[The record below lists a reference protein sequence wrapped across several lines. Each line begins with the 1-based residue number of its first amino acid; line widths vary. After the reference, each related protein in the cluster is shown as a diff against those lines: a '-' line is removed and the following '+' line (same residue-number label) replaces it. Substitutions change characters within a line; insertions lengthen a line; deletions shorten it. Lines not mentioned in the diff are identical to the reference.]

1 MVTTNSFLRL
11 AALGYKRLVP
21 IIPPNAE
28 ISETSSLHRQIGKA
42 TDPRGKA
49 VGVKGRNGKWY
60 GFDWLP
66 HEANEDD
73 YHRYHGMGAGVG
85 IKTGNGLVLIDADT
99 SNPDHA
105 QIIYNALREI
115 VPTVFVRI
123 GNKPKAGYL
132 VRTDAD
138 FRYVRIEFGERDDKG
153 RLLDRVEI
161 LAEGRQ
167 FVALGIHPKTGKPYD
182 WPMGVPA
189 YDDVPY
195 ISGADLTALLERLRT
210 LLPAASPIVK
220 EGATTDVNQNALRG
234 ELERVRAAV
243 RATPNT
249 SDLFPTR
256 EAYRDFGYAIKAALP
271 DNQHEAFELFEE
283 WCDRWTGGTN
293 DPDTV
298 QSDWKRMKPPFRR
311 GAGWLYELADTHSQ
325 GAFTTACAFFDDLGE
340 VEQNPFAQQIELNAL
355 KEKSSK
361 FVFLNFDEAAEAAKA
376 ASNRPLIK
384 GFIDQGTMSVG
395 YGDSN
400 VGKTFVFMDV
410 AYHVAAGIDY
420 AGMRTTQARVV
431 YVAAEGG
438 NGAKRRVQAL
448 KDKYGALADPSAFLL
463 LPSPVDLRRADAD
476 LNPFLEA
483 LRAIGAPIGLIV
495 VDTLSRALAGGD
507 ENSSV
512 DMGAIVKH
520 FDVIR
525 NATGAHLMI
534 VHHTGKNKAN
544 GARGHSLLRAAT
556 DTEIEVEE
564 GQIAVTKQRDL
575 ERSWSSAFALE
586 VRTLGMDED
595 GDRITS
601 CTVRLVPKAEA
612 EAEAKKGEP
621 TIAEARVLRGLAY
634 ILVGS
639 SLRGQG
645 ATLEQLMSSSAEI
658 LSGMNAELVR
668 AHLRNLKM
676 KGHVA
681 QPKRGFWGLPD
692 GELSKAILSDQDIL
706 SEEMP
711 LNSEDFAS
719 SELNSARSSGPK
731 KEESGRKRKTGI
743 FD

>member
-66 HEANEDD
+66 YEAGEEDFT
-73 YHRYHGMGAGVG
+73 RWHGMGAGVG

-138 FRYVRIEFGERDDKG
+138 FRYVRIEFGERDEKG

-220 EGATTDVNQNALRG
+220 EGATTEINQNALRG

-293 DPDTV
+293 DPDV
-298 QSDWKRMKPPFRR
+298 VASDWKRMKPPFRR

-325 GAFTTACAFFDDLGE
+325 GAFTTAYAFFDDLGDE
-340 VEQNPFAQQIELNAL
+340 EQNPFAQQIELNAL
-355 KEKSSK
+355 KEKSDRFK
-361 FVFLNFDEAAEAAKA
+361 PIGFFEAA
-376 ASNRPLIK
+376 ASALDDLSSPLIK
-384 GFIDQGTMSVG
+384 GLLDQSAMSVL

-400 VGKTFVFMDV
+400 VGKTFVAMDM
-410 AYHVAAGIDY
+410 AYHIAAGLPY
-420 AGMRTTQARVV
+420 AGMRTQQMAVL
-431 YVAAEGG
+431 YVAMEGQK
-438 NGAKRRVQAL
+438 GASRRIQAL
-448 KDKYGALADPSAFLL
+448 REKFKPSEEPPFLL
-463 LPSPVDLRRADAD
+463 LKSAVDLRRPEID
-476 LNPFLEA
+476 LNAFIAMLKAVDTRPHK
-483 LRAIGAPIGLIV
+483 IGLVV
-495 VDTLSRALAGGD
+495 VDTLARAMAGGD
-507 ENSSV
+507 ENSVV
-512 DMGAIVKH
+512 DMGAV
-520 FDVIR
+520 VT
-525 NATGAHLMI
+525 NVGAVQAAIDTHVMI
-534 VHHTGKNKAN
+534 VHHTGKDKAK
-544 GARGHSLLRAAT
+544 GARGHSSLRAAT
-556 DTEIEVEE
+556 DTELEVSE
-564 GQIAVTKQRDL
+564 GLIAVTKQRDL
-575 ERSWSSAFALE
+575 DKSWSSAFSLN
-586 VRTLGMDED
+586 VHRLGLDKE
-595 GDRITS
+595 GDPITS
-601 CTVRLVPKAEA
+601 CTVRLDAASAVRRREA
-612 EAEAKKGEP
+612 TEGELAVLEAIE
-621 TIAEARVLRGLAY
+621 TIADTSDRPEKGAR
-634 ILVGS
+634 
-639 SLRGQG
+639 
-645 ATLEQLMSSSAEI
+645 TKDLEMWCKDN
-658 LSGMNAELVR
+658 LSGMTRDTLNQHIR
-668 AHLRNLKM
+668 GLRSKSLISQK
-676 KGHVA
+676 V
-681 QPKRGFWGLPD
+681 RGFW
-692 GELSKAILSDQDIL
+692 L
-706 SEEMP
+706 SERKNDCEGM
-711 LNSEDFAS
+711 LGESEGNIFA
-719 SELNSARSSGPK
+719 
-731 KEESGRKRKTGI
+731 
-743 FD
+743 

>member
-1 MVTTNSFLRL
+1 MNMATTNSFLKL

-21 IIPPNAE
+21 IIPPTAD

-66 HEANEDD
+66 YEAGEEDYTRWHD
-73 YHRYHGMGAGVG
+73 MGAGVG
-85 IKTGNGLVLIDADT
+85 IKTGDGLVMIDADT
-99 SNPDHA
+99 SNAEHA
-105 QIIYNALREI
+105 KIIRDAVSLI
-115 VPTVFVRI
+115 IPLTSVRV
-123 GNKPKAGYL
+123 GNYPKAGYV
-132 VRTDAD
+132 VRTNPD
-138 FRYVRIEFGERDDKG
+138 FRYQRIEFGERDDKG

-161 LAEGRQ
+161 LADGRQ
-167 FVALGIHPKTGKPYD
+167 FVAQGIHPKTGKPYD
-182 WPMGVPA
+182 WPKGVPA
-189 YDDVPY
+189 FEQLPF
-195 ISGADLTALLERLRT
+195 ISGDMLVALLENLRNK
-210 LLPAASPIVK
+210 LPAASPIVK

-234 ELERVRAAV
+234 DLERVRAAV

-249 SDLFPTR
+249 TDLFPTR

-271 DNQHEAFELFEE
+271 DNQHEAFELFAE

-298 QSDWKRMKPPFRR
+298 ASDWKRMKPPFRR
-311 GAGWLYELADTHSQ
+311 GAGWIYELAEQHSA
-325 GAFTTACAFFDDLGE
+325 GRFTTAHAFFDDLGDE
-340 VEQNPFAQQIELNAL
+340 EQNPFATQIELNAFQ
-355 KEKSSK
+355 EKSKK
-361 FVFLNFDEAAEAAKA
+361 FQFLNFDEAAEAAKS
-376 ASNRPLIK
+376 ASNKPLIK
-384 GFIDQGTMSVG
+384 GLIDQGAMSVG

-420 AGMRTTQARVV
+420 GGMRTTQARVV

-438 NGAKRRVQAL
+438 NGAKRRIQAL
-448 KDKYGALADPSAFLL
+448 KEKYGAPADPSAFLL
-463 LPSPVDLRRADAD
+463 LPSPVDLRRPDAD

-483 LRAIGAPIGLIV
+483 VKAIGAPVGLII

-534 VHHTGKNKAN
+534 VHHTGKNKAA

-564 GQIAVTKQRDL
+564 GAVTVTKQRDL
-575 ERSWSSAFALE
+575 DKSWTSAFALE
-586 VRTLGMDED
+586 VRTLGMDDD

-601 CTVRLVPKAEA
+601 CTVRLATRAEMA
-612 EAEAKKGEP
+612 ATGRVKLEP
-621 TIAEARVLRGLAY
+621 TAAEARVLDCLTDM
-634 ILVGS
+634 IEDL
-639 SLRGQG
+639 SLG
-645 ATLEQLMSSSAEI
+645 ANGVTVDQLMAASEDR
-658 LSGMNAELVR
+658 LSGMNAELLR
-668 AHLRNLKM
+668 AHLRNLKE
-676 KGHVA
+676 KGHVVR
-681 QPKRGFWGLPD
+681 PKRGFWAL
-692 GELSKAILSDQDIL
+692 ET
-706 SEEMP
+706 
-711 LNSEDFAS
+711 EDFAS
-719 SELNSARSSGPK
+719 SVSETERNSEGGT
-731 KEESGRKRKTGI
+731 EENGRKRNADI
-743 FD
+743 FE